1 MSYFIDF
8 SGTHFMTDNGSIVYR
23 RKQDGQDGHGGH
35 SEEHRR
41 EMEQIADAI
50 AQKRIA
56 EIIPEIRR
64 NTAEQTYNNLLE
76 ALSFDITSAVR
87 IGFENGE
94 DIFRDSKTQEIVAN
108 AITRE
113 IRKQLQRYK

>member
-23 RKQDGQDGHGGH
+23 RKQDGHGGH

-50 AQKRIA
+50 A
-56 EIIPEIRR
+56 
-64 NTAEQTYNNLLE
+64 
-76 ALSFDITSAVR
+76 
-87 IGFENGE
+87 
-94 DIFRDSKTQEIVAN
+94 
-108 AITRE
+108 
-113 IRKQLQRYK
+113 

>member
-23 RKQDGQDGHGGH
+23 RKQDGHGGH